1 MIQDEKEYYTVPEVK
16 RILKVSTQTVLKYLK
31 NRELK
36 GFRLGNQWRVSKK
49 GLENFIDRNSNER
62 EIID

>member
-1 MIQDEKEYYTVPEVK
+1 MMQKQTEFYTVPEVK
-16 RILKVSTQTVLKYLK
+16 KILKVTTATVLKYLK
-31 NRELK
+31 SRELK

-49 GLENFIDRNSNER
+49 GLEDFIDRHSNDR

>member
-1 MIQDEKEYYTVPEVK
+1 MMQKQTDFYTVPEVK
-16 RILKVSTQTVLKYLK
+16 KILKVSTQTVLKYLK

-49 GLENFIDRNSNER
+49 GLEDFIDRNSNDR
-62 EIID
+62 KIID

>member
-1 MIQDEKEYYTVPEVK
+1 MMQKQTDFYTVPEVK
-16 RILKVSTQTVLKYLK
+16 KILKVSTQTVLKYLK

-49 GLENFIDRNSNER
+49 GLEDFIDRRSNDR
-62 EIID
+62 KIID